1 MNTRKMRQFG
11 FTLIELMIVV
21 AIIGILAAIAVIQYQ
36 AYVIKSQVTRAVTEA
51 GDLKVIVENCI
62 NNGQSVIGVKSG
74 DCVLST
80 TGSTIL
86 FGATQNGNIN
96 LPAGTGVPQVL
107 LAMPPTPSTIT
118 ASFGNSASGVLNG
131 ASVVW
136 TRDQY
141 GTWTCSSVGIVQVT
155 YLPGGLLGGC

>member
-1 MNTRKMRQFG
+1 MNTRKIRQFG

-21 AIIGILAAIAVIQYQ
+21 AIIGILAAIAVVQYQ
-36 AYVIKSQVTRAVTEA
+36 AYVIKSQVTRAVAEA
-51 GDLKVIVENCI
+51 ADLKVIVENCI
-62 NNGQSVIGVKSG
+62 DNGQLMIGIKSG
-74 DCVLST
+74 DCILST

-86 FGATQNGNIN
+86 FGAAQNGNIN
-96 LPAGTGVPQVL
+96 LPAGTGAPQVL
-107 LAMPPTPSTIT
+107 LAVPPIASTIT

-141 GTWTCSSVGIVQVT
+141 GTWTCSSVGIARVA
-155 YLPGGLLGGC
+155 YLPGGVLGGC